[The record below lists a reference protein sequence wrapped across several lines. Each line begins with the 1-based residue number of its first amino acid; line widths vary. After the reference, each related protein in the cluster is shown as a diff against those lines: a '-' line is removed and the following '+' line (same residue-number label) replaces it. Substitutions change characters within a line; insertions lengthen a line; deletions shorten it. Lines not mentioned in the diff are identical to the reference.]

1 MPRRI
6 CMFNDDDV
14 EVADHNLE
22 SGADMLNSIVDY
34 TKDLSAHMVIAYITG
49 LENEFGYV
57 GVRGC
62 NGGLTRVY

>member
-6 CMFNDDDV
+6 CVFNDDDV
-14 EVADHNLE
+14 EIANHNLE
-22 SGADMLNSIVDY
+22 TGEDLLNDIVDY
-34 TKDLSAHMVIAYITG
+34 TKGLSAHLVFAYITG
-49 LENEFGYV
+49 LENEFGYI